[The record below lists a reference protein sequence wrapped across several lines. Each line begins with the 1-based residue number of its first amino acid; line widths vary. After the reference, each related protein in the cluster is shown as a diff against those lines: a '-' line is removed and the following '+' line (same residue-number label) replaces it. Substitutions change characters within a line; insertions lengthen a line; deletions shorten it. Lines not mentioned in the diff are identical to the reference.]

1 MKETQSQL
9 NLPGV
14 PRAKQGREIPPQWAW
29 TQASVWTQRML
40 ATLERGIKGGK
51 WFSLMDKVWK
61 MENLLSACKS
71 VARNRGGSGV
81 DGQKIESYLSK
92 GPERLAQMQE
102 WLKAGQYT
110 PRPVKRVWI
119 PKLGSKELRPLG
131 VPTVEDR
138 IAQTAIRNVIEPIF
152 ENTFAQHS
160 YGFRPGRGAKDALRR
175 VDQLLKSGR
184 VWVVDAD
191 LKAYFDTIPQDK
203 LMERVQEHIADG
215 PLLDLIQQFLK
226 QGVME
231 SGRGWQPT
239 EAGTPQGAVISP
251 LLANIYLNP
260 LDHMM
265 AQAGKEMV
273 RYADDFVVLVHGTR
287 ADVEALRE
295 DVATVLAP
303 LGLRLSVAKTQIVH
317 MSDGFDFLG
326 FHVQWRRK
334 YGTNRWHVYTFIA
347 DRPIRSL
354 KAKVRALTF
363 RTSQQNPG
371 DVLIRLNQIMRGWA
385 NYFKHAVCKHTLHAL
400 AHFVWWRVV
409 RWLRTL
415 HRWKWKDV
423 RRRFI
428 TPDGRWRP
436 ITADGIDLFN
446 LESVPVT
453 RYRWRGNTIPT
464 PWTLPNQPPMAAT
477 VESPVR

>member
-1 MKETQSQL
+1 VKETQSQL

-14 PRAKQGREIPPQWAW
+14 PKAKQGREVPPQWAW
-29 TQASVWTQRML
+29 TEASVWTERML

-61 MENLLSACKS
+61 IENLQSACKS

-81 DGQKIESYLSK
+81 DGLKIESYLSK
-92 GPERLAQMQE
+92 GPECLAQMQE
-102 WLKAGQYT
+102 RLKTGQYT

-131 VPTVEDR
+131 VPTVQDR

-251 LLANIYLNP
+251 LLANLYLNP
-260 LDHMM
+260 LDHLM
-265 AQAGKEMV
+265 AQKGKEMV
-273 RYADDFVVLVHGTR
+273 RYADDFVVLCQTQEEAQETLEQIRQWVEQAGLKLHLTKTR
-287 ADVEALRE
+287 
-295 DVATVLAP
+295 
-303 LGLRLSVAKTQIVH
+303 IV
-317 MSDGFDFLG
+317 DANQKGGFDFLG
-326 FHVQWRRK
+326 YHFERGARWPRQKSLLKFRENIRQKTGRLRPGHMSQIITEV
-334 YGTNRWHVYTFIA
+334 NRT
-347 DRPIRSL
+347 L
-354 KAKVRALTF
+354 
-363 RTSQQNPG
+363 
-371 DVLIRLNQIMRGWA
+371 RGWFE
-385 NYFKHAVCKHTLHAL
+385 YFKHSNRTTFRNLDCWVRGRLAQHPHPPHRPKPHRAMAHRGPSTLATSL
-400 AHFVWWRVV
+400 
-409 RWLRTL
+409 LR
-415 HRWKWKDV
+415 
-423 RRRFI
+423 
-428 TPDGRWRP
+428 
-436 ITADGIDLFN
+436 
-446 LESVPVT
+446 
-453 RYRWRGNTIPT
+453 
-464 PWTLPNQPPMAAT
+464 
-477 VESPVR
+477 